1 MEMVRRGLL
10 MSVLM
15 LIFRA
20 SSTGQV
26 TIWLDDF
33 DGYPD
38 GTRSASNNNAAN
50 PNPDWVIGGCIACID
65 TADWWEIRSGTMEAR
80 DVNEVVFF
88 QTEEIDISGFTNVGF
103 SLDIVE
109 SGDHEGPYFGLD
121 ACADQTN
128 EDYVN
133 VLYRINGGSWNLVK
147 NFLNWCGL
155 YDSCGSHTLYGDDGI
170 NSGDC
175 RDNDTDWGSAVVVQ
189 TGLLGNTLELR
200 LETINSSDTELIRFD
215 NLRIEGTI
223 LLPVTLK
230 SFKATARRNRVQL
243 DWQTASET
251 NNDYFQVER
260 TITYGQLTWEA
271 LGTIPGAGFSSDLLY
286 YSYQDLNPY
295 PGIAYYRLKQVDYD
309 GRFTYSFIE
318 SVVMDLSKDPYP
330 NPATDHL
337 IIPLAK
343 LSNNPPDIR
352 LFDISAKEI
361 QVPQLRERSQIRLD
375 LRILTAGTYIVLV
388 GAYPPTRVNKHY
400 VLIIR

>member
-1 MEMVRRGLL
+1 MVMDLRGF
-10 MSVLM
+10 LM
-15 LIFRA
+15 LVLILIFWTNA
-20 SSTGQV
+20 AGQV
-26 TIWLDDF
+26 TIWLEDF

-38 GTRSASNNNAAN
+38 GTVSANNNNIAN
-50 PNPDWVIGGCIACID
+50 PDPDWVSGDCVACID
-65 TADWWEIRSGTMEAR
+65 TADWWEIRSGAIEAR

-88 QTEEIDISGFTNVGF
+88 QTEEIDISEHSNVQF
-103 SLDIVE
+103 SLDVLE

-155 YDSCGSHTLYGDDGI
+155 YDSCDSHTLYGDDGI

-175 RDNDTDWGSAVVVQ
+175 RDHDSDWGSALVMQ
-189 TGLLGNTLELR
+189 SGLLGNTLELR

-230 SFKATARRNRVQL
+230 SFIVVYRENRVL
-243 DWQTASET
+243 LYWQTASET
-251 NNDYFQVER
+251 NNDYFQIER
-260 TITYGQLTWEA
+260 SISGTQLDWEA
-271 LGTIPGAGFSSDLLY
+271 VSKVAGAGNSNTHRNYLYEDLHPH
-286 YSYQDLNPY
+286 S
-295 PGIAYYRLKQVDYD
+295 GRSYYRLKQVDFD
-309 GRFTYSFIE
+309 GRFTYSSIE
-318 SVVMDLSKDPYP
+318 SVVFELSKTPYP

-337 IIPLAK
+337 IIPLAE
-343 LSNNPPDIR
+343 LSNNLPDIR
-352 LFDISAKEI
+352 LFDISAKEVL
-361 QVPQLRERSQIRLD
+361 VPQLLERSQVRLD
-375 LRILTAGTYIVLV
+375 VGSLTAGTYILNTT
-388 GAYPPTRVNKHY
+388 YNSFNSKHY

>member
-1 MEMVRRGLL
+1 MRGVKLGIL
-10 MSVLM
+10 VLIISM
-15 LIFRA
+15 CSWPRSI
-20 SSTGQV
+20 GQV
-26 TIWLDDF
+26 TIWLEDF
-33 DGYPD
+33 NGYPD
-38 GTRSASNNNAAN
+38 GTVTADDNNVAN
-50 PNPDWVIGGCIACID
+50 PNPDWITGGCVACID
-65 TADWWEIRSGTMEAR
+65 TADWWEIRSGTLEAR
-80 DVNEVVFF
+80 DVNEVVIF
-88 QTEEIDISGFTNVGF
+88 QTETIDISGFSSVQF

-133 VLYRINGGSWNLVK
+133 VLYRIDGGAWNLVK

-155 YDSCGSHTLYGDDGI
+155 YDSCSSHTLYGDDGI

-175 RDNDTDWGSAVVVQ
+175 RDHDADWGSAVVVQ
-189 TGLLGNTLELR
+189 TGILGNTLELR
-200 LETINSSDTELIRFD
+200 LETINSSDTEFIRFD
-215 NLRIEGTI
+215 NLIIEGTI
-223 LLPVTLK
+223 VLPVALK
-230 SFKATARRNRVQL
+230 SFKATARRNKVQL

-260 TITYGQLTWEA
+260 TISYSQLTWEP
-271 LGTIPGAGFSSDLLY
+271 LGTIPGAGSSNDLLD

-295 PGIAYYRLKQVDYD
+295 PGTAYYRLKQVDFD
-309 GRFTYSFIE
+309 GRFAYSSIE

-337 IIPLAK
+337 IIPLAEI
-343 LSNNPPDIR
+343 SNSPPDIR

-361 QVPQLRERSQIRLD
+361 LVPQLQESLKVRLD
-375 LRILTAGTYIVLV
+375 LRSLTAGTYILNTT
-388 GAYPPTRVNKHY
+388 YNSFNSKHY

>member
-1 MEMVRRGLL
+1 MVMGLRGFL
-10 MSVLM
+10 MLVLM
-15 LIFRA
+15 LIFCSRA
-20 SSTGQV
+20 SGQV
-26 TIWLDDF
+26 TIWVENF

-38 GTRSASNNNAAN
+38 GTTSAVNNNVAN
-50 PNPDWVIGGCIACID
+50 PDPDWVTGGCVACID
-65 TADWWEIRSGTMEAR
+65 TADWWEIRSSTLEAR

-88 QTEEIDISGFTNVGF
+88 QTETIDISGFIGVQF
-103 SLDIVE
+103 SLDIIE
-109 SGDHEGPYFGLD
+109 SGDHEGLYFGLD

-133 VLYRINGGSWNLVK
+133 VLYRVDGGAWNLVK

-155 YDSCGSHTLYGDDGI
+155 YSSCNSHTLYGDDGI

-175 RDNDTDWGSAVVVQ
+175 RDHDADWGSTVVVQ

-200 LETINSSDTELIRFD
+200 LETINSSDTEFIRFD

-223 LLPVTLK
+223 LLPVALK
-230 SFKATARRNRVQL
+230 SFKATARRNKVLL

-260 TITYGQLTWEA
+260 TISYSQLTWEP
-271 LGTIPGAGFSSDLLY
+271 LGTIPGAGISNDLLD

-295 PGIAYYRLKQVDYD
+295 PGTAYYRLKQVDFD
-309 GRFTYSFIE
+309 GRFAYSSIE

-337 IIPLAK
+337 IIPLAEI
-343 LSNNPPDIR
+343 SHSPADIR

-361 QVPQLRERSQIRLD
+361 LVPQLQDRSKIKLD
-375 LRILTAGTYIVLV
+375 LRNLAEGTYILLV
-388 GAYPPTRVNKHY
+388 RGYPSTNVSKHHI
-400 VLIIR
+400 LIIR

>member
-1 MEMVRRGLL
+1 MEMLRRGLL

-15 LIFRA
+15 LIFWD

-38 GTRSASNNNAAN
+38 GTTSASNNNVAN
-50 PNPDWVIGGCIACID
+50 PDPDWVTGGCVACID
-65 TADWWEIRSGTMEAR
+65 TADWWEIRSGTLEAR

-88 QTEEIDISGFTNVGF
+88 QTEEIDISGFSNIRL
-103 SLDIVE
+103 SLDISE

-133 VLYRINGGSWNLVK
+133 VLYRIDGGSWNLVK

-175 RDNDTDWGSAVVVQ
+175 RDNDTDWGSALVVQ
-189 TGLLGNTLELR
+189 TGLMGNTLDLR

-215 NLRIEGTI
+215 NLKIEGSI
-223 LLPVTLK
+223 LLPVTLR
-230 SFKATARRNRVQL
+230 SFKVTARGNRVQL

-260 TITYGQLTWEA
+260 AASFNQSIWETLA
-271 LGTIPGAGFSSDLLY
+271 TIPGAGISNDLLS
-286 YSYQDLNPY
+286 YSYEDLNPY
-295 PGIAYYRLKQVDYD
+295 PGIVYYRLKQVDFD
-309 GRFTYSFIE
+309 GGFTYSSIE
-318 SVVMDLSKDPYP
+318 SVVMELIKAPYP
-330 NPATDHL
+330 NPAREHL
-337 IIPLAK
+337 IVPFAE
-343 LSNNPPDIR
+343 LSNIPPDIR

-361 QVPQLRERSQIRLD
+361 LVPQRQERSQIRLD
-375 LRILTAGTYIVLV
+375 LTTVSAGTYIVISGGNTL
-388 GAYPPTRVNKHY
+388 NKHY

>member
-1 MEMVRRGLL
+1 MVMARCGLL
-10 MSVLM
+10 MLVLA
-15 LIFRA
+15 LNCWSEA
-20 SSTGQV
+20 AGQV
-26 TIWLDDF
+26 TIWLEDF

-38 GTRSASNNNAAN
+38 GTVTADDNNVAN
-50 PNPDWVIGGCIACID
+50 PNPDWITGGCVACID
-65 TADWWEIRSGTMEAR
+65 TADWWEIRSGTLEAR

-88 QTEEIDISGFTNVGF
+88 QTEEIDISGFSNIGF
-103 SLDIVE
+103 SLDISE

-133 VLYRINGGSWNLVK
+133 VLYRIDGGEWNLVK

-155 YDSCGSHTLYGDDGI
+155 YDSCSSHTLYGDDGI

-175 RDNDTDWGSAVVVQ
+175 RDHDADWGSATVVQ
-189 TGLLGNTLELR
+189 NGLFGSNIEVR
-200 LETINSSDTELIRFD
+200 LETINSSDTEFIRFD

-223 LLPVTLK
+223 LLPVALK
-230 SFKATARRNRVQL
+230 SFKATARRNKVQL
-243 DWQTASET
+243 DWQTSSET

-260 TITYGQLTWEA
+260 TISYSQLTWEP
-271 LGTIPGAGFSSDLLY
+271 LGTIPGAGISNDLLD

-295 PGIAYYRLKQVDYD
+295 PGTAYYRLKQVDFD
-309 GRFTYSFIE
+309 GRFAYSSIE

-337 IIPLAK
+337 IIPLAEI
-343 LSNNPPDIR
+343 SHSPADIR

-361 QVPQLRERSQIRLD
+361 LVPQLQDRSKIKLD
-375 LRILTAGTYIVLV
+375 LRNLAEGTYILLV
-388 GAYPPTRVNKHY
+388 RGYPSANVSKHQI
-400 VLIIR
+400 LIIR